1 MINSIIVPISLY
13 IKQIQSFG
21 GFKISEL
28 KNGIRKQLLTAFQDM
43 LTHDVVMIPAFVN
56 MARAMPGNLILDDS
70 SNPKYGLD
78 KITIKFKYL
87 STGGYHKGYKI
98 LLFLWDT
105 GNIRIPI
112 GFALYYKGSK
122 SINELARKG
131 LSLLRNTYEIRPET
145 TLADGAFFTDE
156 TAKLLTDYGWAFV
169 MRFSKSR
176 TLSKTPIR
184 KLIPRGYGAVTGNLK
199 NGIKVKTIRRKSR
212 FYTCNRML
220 WDAKKILKIYTLRW
234 KIEETF
240 RVLKS
245 CIGLNRCQQHSLI
258 SQAIYIFM
266 CLILFTCAESM
277 SIASPDDS
285 IYKILKKGFFEKI
298 DVENWLKNEVLAMC

>member
-1 MINSIIVPISLY
+1 MIKSIIVPISLY
-13 IKQIQSFG
+13 IKQIQCIG
-21 GFKISEL
+21 GFKISGL
-28 KNGIRKQLLTAFQDM
+28 KKGIYKQLLTAFEDM
-43 LTHDVVMIPAFVN
+43 LNHDVVMIPAFIN
-56 MARAMPGNLILDDS
+56 MARKMPGNLILDDS

-78 KITIKFKYL
+78 KIAIKFKYL
-87 STGGYHKGYKI
+87 STGGHHKGYKI

-112 GFALYYKGSK
+112 GFALYHKGSK

-131 LSLLRNTYEIRPET
+131 LSLLRNTYEIRPEV
-145 TLADGAFFTDE
+145 TLADGAFFADE

-176 TLSKTPIR
+176 TLSKIPIR
-184 KLIPRGYGAVTGNLK
+184 KLIPRGYGEVTGNLK
-199 NGIKVKTIRRKSR
+199 NGIKLKTIRRRSR

-220 WDAKKILKIYTLRW
+220 WDVKKILKTYTLRW

-245 CIGLNRCQQHSLI
+245 CIGLNRCQQHSLC
-258 SQAIYIFM
+258 SQTIYIFM
-266 CLILFTCAESM
+266 CLTLFTCAEWM
-277 SIASPDDS
+277 SSASADDS
-285 IYKILKKGFFEKI
+285 IYKILKKGFFQKL
-298 DVENWLKNEVLAMC
+298 DVQTWLKYEVLPIC

>member
-1 MINSIIVPISLY
+1 MIKAIIHPISLY

-21 GFKISEL
+21 GFKVTEL
-28 KNGIRKQLLTAFQDM
+28 KNGIYKQLLTAFQDM
-43 LTHDVVMIPAFVN
+43 LNHDVVMIPAFVN
-56 MARAMPGNLILDDS
+56 MAKTIPGKLILDDT
-70 SNPKYGLD
+70 SNPKYGLA
-78 KITIKFKYL
+78 KIAIKYKYL

-131 LSLLRNTYEIRPET
+131 LSLLRNTYELKPEVV
-145 TLADGAFFTDE
+145 LADGAFLTDE
-156 TAKLLTDYGWAFV
+156 TAKLLTDYGWVFV
-169 MRFSKSR
+169 MRFNKAR

-184 KLIPRGYGAVTGNLK
+184 KLIPRGYGTAIGNLK
-199 NGIKVKTIRRKSR
+199 NGTKLKTIRRKDR

-220 WDAKKILKIYTLRW
+220 WDTKKILKTYALRW
-234 KIEETF
+234 KVEETF

-245 CIGLNRCQQHSLI
+245 CIGLNRCQQHSLD

-266 CLILFTCAESM
+266 CLVLFTCAEW
-277 SIASPDDS
+277 IKNDS
-285 IYKILKKGFFEKI
+285 IYKVLKKGFFEEL
-298 DVENWLKNEVLAMC
+298 DVENWLKNEILAIC

>member
-13 IKQIQSFG
+13 IKQLQSFG
-21 GFKISEL
+21 GFKITEL
-28 KNGIRKQLLTAFQDM
+28 KNGIYKQLLTAFQDM
-43 LTHDVVMIPAFVN
+43 LNHDVVMIPEFVN
-56 MARAMPGNLILDDS
+56 MARTIPGKLILDDT
-70 SNPKYGLD
+70 SNPKYGLA
-78 KITIKFKYL
+78 KIAIKYKYL

-131 LSLLRNTYEIRPET
+131 LSLLRNTYEIKPEAV
-145 TLADGAFFTDE
+145 LADGAFFADE
-156 TAKLLTDYGWAFV
+156 TAKLITDYGWVLV
-169 MRFSKSR
+169 MRFNKAR

-199 NGIKVKTIRRKSR
+199 NGTKLKTIRRKDR

-220 WDAKKILKIYTLRW
+220 WNTKKILKTYALRW
-234 KIEETF
+234 KVEETF
-240 RVLKS
+240 RVIKS
-245 CIGLNRCQQHSLI
+245 CIGLNRC
-258 SQAIYIFM
+258 
-266 CLILFTCAESM
+266 
-277 SIASPDDS
+277 
-285 IYKILKKGFFEKI
+285 
-298 DVENWLKNEVLAMC
+298 